1 MVEISLLTLRRNI
14 HIYKSKLPEYIQ
26 IIAVV
31 KVDAYGHCDTVVV
44 NICMIAGSNTL
55 LFLILT
61 RLSILEMQA

>member
-1 MVEISLLTLRRNI
+1 MVEISLSTLRRNVD
-14 HIYKSKLPEYIQ
+14 IYKSKLPEYIQ

-31 KVDAYGHCDTVVV
+31 KADAYGHGDTVVA

-55 LFLILT
+55 QFLILT